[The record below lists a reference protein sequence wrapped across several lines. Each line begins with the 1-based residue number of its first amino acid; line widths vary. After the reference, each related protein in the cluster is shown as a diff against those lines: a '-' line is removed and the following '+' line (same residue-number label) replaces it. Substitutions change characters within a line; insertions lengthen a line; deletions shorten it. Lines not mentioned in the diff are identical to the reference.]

1 AVGVVL
7 HDLGHAAAVADH
19 VVLLDRGRIRSV
31 GTCEDVFTADVLSE
45 VYGLPMT
52 TRIDEDTGLV
62 RVEAL
67 HRRTRRAAASSRTAE
82 TDRCTRPPCTISTI
96 DRQKEDHEQDT
107 P

>member
-1 AVGVVL
+1 VL

-45 VYGLPMT
+45 VYGLPIT
-52 TRIDEDTGLV
+52 TRIDEDPGLV
-62 RVEAL
+62 RVVAL
-67 HRRTRRAAASSRTAE
+67 HRRTRRAPPSRSTAGP
-82 TDRCTRPPCTISTI
+82 DRRTRPTLHHFD
-96 DRQKEDHEQDT
+96 DRPTEGR